1 MTQIVV
7 APVVPAHVDAIS
19 YPEREKMITEILA
32 LADHGHLDRATLERW
47 CDSKLWL
54 IYRGRVLGV
63 GIGMVAPK
71 RKRVDA

>member
-19 YPEREKMITEILA
+19 YPESEQMITEILD
-32 LADHGHLDRATLERW
+32 LNPGHLDRETLERW
-47 CDSKLWL
+47 CDSKLRL

-63 GIGMVAPK
+63 RVGMA
-71 RKRVDA
+71 AQAQAG